1 MAKKGGETAKDLM
14 ARLRQTGS
22 APAPIAIKPEVE
34 AVEDDLPV
42 IDAPLTEAPAH
53 TPAPRPARRPARPKA
68 PRKTASGEERLP
80 RRIPAPQDS
89 VRMSL
94 DLDRDV
100 QRELKQF
107 ALFEAE
113 IDAAVVGRVLVEFL
127 LDRPDLRE
135 DVKQRII
142 ELKREH
148 VASQQED

>member
-1 MAKKGGETAKDLM
+1 MAGKKSGQSAAELM

-22 APAPIAIKPEVE
+22 APAPIAISPDVE
-34 AVEDDLPV
+34 PVEDDLPIV
-42 IDAPLTEAPAH
+42 DEPLTEAPAH

-68 PRKTASGEERLP
+68 PRKAGDGERLP

-100 QRELKQF
+100 QRDLKQF

-127 LDRPDLRE
+127 LERPELRE
-135 DVKQRII
+135 DVKQRIT
-142 ELKREH
+142 ELKREY
-148 VASQQED
+148 VASQQEG